1 MKVVSETTI
10 LITGATDGLGKMT
23 AERFAQ
29 KGAKVLLH
37 GRNEEKGRK
46 VLEEI
51 KESTGNQKLEY
62 FNGDFSS
69 LASVDQLAEKLNS
82 FDKKLDILINN
93 AGIGGGPKSQK
104 ERETTQDGYEL
115 RWSVNY
121 LSQVLLT
128 RKLSPIMNNGARII
142 NVASTAQS
150 ELDFDDLNL
159 EKNYDGYS
167 AYARSK
173 AALIMF
179 TFVLASELGEKGI
192 NVNAIHPSTL
202 METNM
207 AIDHFG
213 GVQSTVEEGV
223 EAVEFLAT
231 SESLE
236 EVSGEYFKGKTS
248 TKALSQAYNKD
259 VRETLK
265 KATEDSLTPY
275 I

>member
-1 MKVVSETTI
+1 MKPISECTI

-37 GRNEEKGRK
+37 GRNEEKGQK

-51 KESTGNQKLEY
+51 KESTENQELKY

-69 LASVDQLAEKLNS
+69 LDSVNQLAEKLISSNRQ
-82 FDKKLDILINN
+82 LDILINN

-104 ERETTQDGYEL
+104 ERETSQDGYEL

-121 LSQVLLT
+121 LAQVLLT
-128 RKLSPIMNNGARII
+128 RKLLPIINNDAKII
-142 NVASTAQS
+142 NVASAGQS

-159 EKNYDGYS
+159 EKNYDGYL

-173 AALIMF
+173 LAMIMF
-179 TFVLASELGEKGI
+179 TFDLSSELKEKNI

-207 AIDHFG
+207 VVDHFG
-213 GVQSTVEEGV
+213 GTQSTIEEGV
-223 EAVEFLAT
+223 DSVEFLAT
-231 SESLE
+231 SEILE
-236 EVSGEYFKGKTS
+236 DVTGEYFKVKTS
-248 TKALSQAYNKD
+248 TKAQSQAYDKKA
-259 VRETLK
+259 REKLR
-265 KATEDSLTPY
+265 KATEDVLTPY